1 MLTEIPAE
9 QIAAAL
15 DTCAREVLEETEVTA
30 PPVDAIA
37 LARRLELQ
45 VARDTNMD
53 VRARFVKLPRAGQGA
68 IFLAEDSRPER
79 LQWAT
84 AHEIGE
90 FLAHR
95 VVQLLELDLVDLPE
109 SAREWIANRLAGCL
123 LLPRQWFAVDG
134 RSADWDLLDLK
145 SIYRT
150 ASHEL
155 IARRMLEM
163 NPPVIISL
171 FDQGQL
177 QWRKSN
183 ALRPTGLVPAERDT
197 WQVVHEANRPAR
209 HETVA
214 LPPGVYDVRCWPI
227 HEPGWRREII
237 RTELD
242 QW

>member
-1 MLTEIPAE
+1 MLIEIPAE
-9 QIAAAL
+9 QLSLAL
-15 DTCAREVLEETEVTA
+15 DTCAREVLESSDITA

-37 LARRLELQ
+37 LARRLDLQ
-45 VARDTNMD
+45 VACDRTMD
-53 VRARFVKLPRAGQGA
+53 VRARFVRLPAPGQGA
-68 IFLAEDSRPER
+68 IFLAEDERPER

-84 AHEIGE
+84 VHEVGE

-95 VVQLLELDLVDLPE
+95 VVKMLSVDLADLPE
-109 SAREWIANRLAGCL
+109 GGREWIANRLAGCL

-134 RSADWDLLDLK
+134 RSTEWDLLELK

-150 ASHEL
+150 ASHEM
-155 IARRMLEM
+155 IARRMIEM

-171 FDQGQL
+171 FDQGEL
-177 QWRKSN
+177 VWRKSN
-183 ALRPTGLVPAERDT
+183 ALRPPPLVQPERDT
-197 WQVVHEANRPAR
+197 WQVVHECNKPAR

-214 LPPGVYDVRCWPI
+214 LPPGIYDIRCWPV

>member
-9 QIAAAL
+9 QIALAL
-15 DTCAREVLEETEVTA
+15 DTCSREVLNEADMKA

-37 LARRLELQ
+37 LARRLDLQ

-53 VRARFVKLPRAGQGA
+53 VRARFVKLPSAGQGA

-95 VVQLLELDLVDLPE
+95 VVQILALDLPDLPE
-109 SAREWIANRLAGCL
+109 SGREWIANRLAGCL
-123 LLPRQWFAVDG
+123 LLPRQWFSVDG
-134 RSADWDLLDLK
+134 HSTDWDLLDLK

-163 NPPVIISL
+163 SPPVIISL

-183 ALRPTGLVPAERDT
+183 ALRPPALVAAERDT
-197 WQVVHEANRPAR
+197 WQVVHETNRPAR
-209 HETVA
+209 HESVA
-214 LPPGVYDVRCWPI
+214 LPPGVHDVRCWPV
-227 HEPGWRREII
+227 HEPSWRREII
-237 RTELD
+237 RTEVD